1 MSTFQSALSAYLLAD
16 ASITAIVGSDGVYAF
31 PAPQGSDL
39 PYVIISRI
47 TEEVWNTMVSAQN
60 VVREEWQ
67 LDCIAYNNSTAES
80 LKDAVKD
87 RINNASPVTMSGFDV
102 SLIIVNNVT
111 DLSELEDDGSQEKA
125 IRKTMMVTVKRTPT
139 T

>member
-1 MSTFQSALSAYLLAD
+1 MTFQAALSTYLLAD
-16 ASITAIVGSDGVYAF
+16 ASITAIVGANGVYAF
-31 PAPQGSDL
+31 PAPQGEDL
-39 PYVIISRI
+39 PYIIISRSV
-47 TEEVWNTMVSAQN
+47 EEPWNNLASAQN

-67 LDCIAYNNSTAES
+67 LDCIAYDNSTAES

-102 SLIIVNNVT
+102 SLIIVTSIT
-111 DLSELEDDGSQEKA
+111 DLSELEDDGSQRKA
-125 IRKTMMVTVKRTPT
+125 IRKTMLVTVKRTPT